1 MCDIQYLKKRK
12 ETGAKYF
19 VMCDWFR
26 CSMLI
31 HLHLRRETL
40 TKVPTFT
47 SHDHIPD
54 RRPWSLTSTSIK
66 LTTLPSYGYQLQLQV
81 KVWGAKWLNHLSAST
96 YQCEGARGNA
106 CPTHHTPAFLFTSKN
121 HHPRFSSS
129 ECSVSQVPNMLTHLC
144 LTGLQHNVHELKSV
158 EGYIQ
163 R

>member
-96 YQCEGARGNA
+96 YQCEEKEPEETRVPHITRLRSYSPLRIIIQDFLQANVQFHRSQA
-106 CPTHHTPAFLFTSKN
+106 CSHIYVWQA
-121 HHPRFSSS
+121 
-129 ECSVSQVPNMLTHLC
+129 CSIMYMN
-144 LTGLQHNVHELKSV
+144 
-158 EGYIQ
+158 
-163 R
+163 